1 MTSIEGRGEG
11 GVVEWWS
18 GGVLGIIILINN
30 YIAVTELSGSNV

>member
-11 GVVEWWS
+11 GVEWWS
-18 GGVLGIIILINN
+18 GGVVGIIILINN